1 LRQGAHTG
9 RLCSAEILELFT
21 IWYTIYRKVK
31 GKTRRIFDLAP
42 NARGV
47 ILSKTA
53 DRAYQEIRSQI
64 RGGLLPPGS
73 RLVERSLCREM
84 GMSRTPV
91 REALRR
97 LAAEG
102 LVESRPH
109 RGMMIPQLSDEELDE
124 VFEVGLV
131 LESYMAALATRKSGG
146 KPLNILRRLLNDMRE
161 ALSGSPPD
169 RLRYVELDQAFHAAI
184 AGLAGNQRLAN
195 MLETAMDVRALQQA
209 FCGSMRPCSWPLK
222 AVMTTGRLQPCARIS

>member
-1 LRQGAHTG
+1 M
-9 RLCSAEILELFT
+9 
-21 IWYTIYRKVK
+21 
-31 GKTRRIFDLAP
+31 
-42 NARGV
+42 
-47 ILSKTA
+47 
-53 DRAYQEIRSQI
+53 
-64 RGGLLPPGS
+64 
-73 RLVERSLCREM
+73 ERSLCREM

-109 RGMMIPQLSDEELDE
+109 RGMTIPQLSDEELDE

-146 KPLNILRRLLNDMRE
+146 KPVNSLRKLLNGMRE
-161 ALSGSPPD
+161 ALSESPPD

-184 AGLAGNQRLAN
+184 AELAGNQRLAN

-209 FCGSMRPCSWPLK
+209 FSYYVRSIYIALCGSMRPCLWPLK
-222 AVMTTGRLQPCARIS
+222 AVMTTGRPQPCARIS